1 LRTNGS
7 AKKQEHGLEVQI
19 QMSVD
24 KGMILY
30 NACRDLNHICN
41 DVYPYAHE
49 DFTVNDKILKDL
61 YQDLQD
67 MQQKYLNEV
76 RKQRSTNEI

>member
-1 LRTNGS
+1 
-7 AKKQEHGLEVQI
+7 
-19 QMSVD
+19 MSVD

-41 DVYPYAHE
+41 DVFPYAHE